1 MDLGI
6 LPATDWPPN
15 WLELVEEGGY
25 VSLIIGGGGVILE
38 VGELGGWYDWWWKG
52 RLWRLGGGL
61 LFGGCHRRPVRDK
74 ATKATF

>member
-61 LFGGCHRRPVRDK
+61 FGGCHRRPVRDK

>member
-6 LPATDWPPN
+6 LPATGWPPN
-15 WLELVEEGGY
+15 WLGLVEEGGY

-52 RLWRLGGGL
+52 RL
-61 LFGGCHRRPVRDK
+61 
-74 ATKATF
+74 